1 MNASWVSELE
11 PSLRRRMPDD
21 LDWRQLVGD
30 RDGGWLG
37 CARTAASDEPLTWYR
52 LPEST
57 GETPTPLDPLADRRL
72 PGLDRQVR
80 DALQGG
86 AKLQLLAYKPGRR
99 AVLRV
104 EARDGI
110 RIHKVF
116 HRDRETWLRWSTC
129 AAPEGAAWKSPAL
142 LGWDAERRVLT
153 MGHASGVTL
162 HELWRRGRAD
172 AAQGAVLRQVLDG
185 VRANPIPDGFPQ
197 HTAIDE
203 TEVIA
208 RQRAE
213 YERAIASPSHR
224 LIELSDSV
232 LADLERLPE
241 APLVLSH
248 RDFHDKQVLLTTGRP
263 FLIDFDLAAAAPAG
277 LDEGNILGHLELRAH
292 QNAALDRP
300 LPWGGI
306 AARFLEDQEPREDL
320 SVWTA
325 STLVRLAFLYARRHH
340 PLGLI
345 ERLTDAAE
353 RAHARTGEWKEL
365 L

>member
-1 MNASWVSELE
+1 MTSTWISELARDIRE
-11 PSLRRRMPDD
+11 RMSAD
-21 LDWRQLVGD
+21 LDWRQLVAD
-30 RDGGWLG
+30 RDGGWLA

-52 LPEST
+52 LPESAD
-57 GETPTPLDPLADRRL
+57 EPPAPLDPLADRRL
-72 PGLDRQVR
+72 PGLDRRVR
-80 DALQGG
+80 EALGRG

-110 RIHKVF
+110 RIHKSF
-116 HRDRETWLRWSTC
+116 HRDRDTWLRWTSC
-129 AAPEGAAWKSPAL
+129 AAGEGAAWKSPAL
-142 LGWDAERRVLT
+142 IAWDADQRVLT
-153 MGHASGVTL
+153 MGHASGVSL
-162 HELWRRGRAD
+162 HELWRQGRAD
-172 AAQGAVLRQVLDG
+172 AAQGAMLRQILEG
-185 VRANPIPDGFPQ
+185 VRSNAVPADFPT

-203 TEVIA
+203 MDVIA

-224 LIELSDSV
+224 LIELSNAV

-241 APLVLSH
+241 QPLVLSH

-277 LDEGNILGHLELRAH
+277 LDEGNMLGHLELRAL

-306 AARFLEDQEPREDL
+306 AARFLEDGGPRDDL

-345 ERLTDAAE
+345 ERLTESAE
-353 RAHARTGEWKEL
+353 HAHARTGEWKEL